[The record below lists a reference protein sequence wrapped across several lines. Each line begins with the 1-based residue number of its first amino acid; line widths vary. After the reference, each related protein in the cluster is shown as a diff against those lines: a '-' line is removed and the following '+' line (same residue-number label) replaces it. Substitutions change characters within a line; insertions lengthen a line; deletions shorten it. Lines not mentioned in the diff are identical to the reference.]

1 MGYLGCQATQ
11 VWATRDGNQLDHD
24 ESGSN
29 TTTPVSAFE
38 QTMATWQAD
47 VAG

>member
-1 MGYLGCQATQ
+1 MGYLVTPGNTSMSH
-11 VWATRDGNQLDHD
+11 RDGNQLDHD

-38 QTMATWQAD
+38 QTMAT
-47 VAG
+47 